1 MLDKTVFTI
10 AISIKILINIF
21 QIDVCKSEEG

>member
-1 MLDKTVFTI
+1 MLDKPVFMI
-10 AISIKILINIF
+10 VILIKILINIF